1 MLFSAPRRLCAPS
14 SLLLGIIASLL
25 FFDPHAYAQ
34 GPSGYGTPVYTGGTA
49 VTGTPISKY
58 RLNSGSDVWLYSYG
72 LYGQTETGSAIGTVS
87 CKGDLTATFT
97 WPSGVGPTPPAVI
110 IEQQAEVLWNGYTG
124 VTGSAFN
131 PLNQVSPGVGVDC
144 VAIKYSGQSATA
156 SVPLPASLTVVLSGL
171 TATATPPVPPYP
183 GGTGVIR
190 ASYQAS
196 IFPVTLNL
204 VGATKDS
211 SGNYNILVG
220 QGCTASLSGI
230 PAGCTVSNYQWSVTG
245 TTFQSWTADNSH
257 TTEVDGPGPLTNP
270 TASWFWDDQKT
281 AQDKVT
287 CTVTVTPPSGQG
299 LPFSLTVVKPVNV
312 VVPSWTCTGTAG
324 TMQVN
329 TLWGAGNGTDSC
341 LWAGPASGS
350 AKSVGMDWNA
360 TLSPLPAPFS
370 GTGTLEL
377 VQTETPNSTYISTAG
392 AKYKRS
398 NNGQQ
403 GLDTFYPYPWVQSPS
418 PL

>member
-1 MLFSAPRRLCAPS
+1 
-14 SLLLGIIASLL
+14 
-25 FFDPHAYAQ
+25 
-34 GPSGYGTPVYTGGTA
+34 
-49 VTGTPISKY
+49 
-58 RLNSGSDVWLYSYG
+58 
-72 LYGQTETGSAIGTVS
+72 
-87 CKGDLTATFT
+87 
-97 WPSGVGPTPPAVI
+97 VGPTPPAVI

-156 SVPLPASLTVVLSGL
+156 SVPLPASHTVVLSGL

-190 ASYQAS
+190 ASYQAN

-418 PL
+418 PYESNDSPGIDLTALSAASGQLQYQFVDCLMFKPPGSSQYVPLATYSWSTPASSTASLTPAGTTPFTASNAFPSWPQNVGNGTWSWIPQ

>member
-144 VAIKYSGQSATA
+144 VTTKYSGQSATA

-171 TATATPPVPPYP
+171 TATERLRYRLIPAARASSEQATRRAFSLSHSILLVRPKTAAATTTYWSGRAARRASAAFPLAALCRTINGRSPGPRSKAGQPTTRTPPKL
-183 GGTGVIR
+183 TGR
-190 ASYQAS
+190 
-196 IFPVTLNL
+196 
-204 VGATKDS
+204 
-211 SGNYNILVG
+211 
-220 QGCTASLSGI
+220 
-230 PAGCTVSNYQWSVTG
+230 
-245 TTFQSWTADNSH
+245 
-257 TTEVDGPGPLTNP
+257 
-270 TASWFWDDQKT
+270 
-281 AQDKVT
+281 
-287 CTVTVTPPSGQG
+287 G
-299 LPFSLTVVKPVNV
+299 L
-312 VVPSWTCTGTAG
+312 
-324 TMQVN
+324 
-329 TLWGAGNGTDSC
+329 
-341 LWAGPASGS
+341 
-350 AKSVGMDWNA
+350 
-360 TLSPLPAPFS
+360 
-370 GTGTLEL
+370 
-377 VQTETPNSTYISTAG
+377 
-392 AKYKRS
+392 
-398 NNGQQ
+398 
-403 GLDTFYPYPWVQSPS
+403 
-418 PL
+418 